1 MIYKRPR
8 LPHTARVIVFL
19 NGQFLPEEEA
29 KVSVFDRGFL
39 YGDGIFE
46 TLRVNNGKPFLL
58 DRHIGRLQHGMGTLH
73 IGERYDFG
81 QLVQHTTALIAKNN
95 STNAVL
101 RIHVTRGAGKR
112 GYSPSG
118 NFDPTVLMSLH
129 EAPSI
134 DPDTA
139 RPRKLI
145 TATQVLSDHDP
156 MSTVKTTNKLPHIL
170 ATREAEVAGAD
181 DALLTNREGN
191 VSEATSSNLFWIN
204 NSEIITPPLQSGCL
218 SGITR
223 GMVLELA
230 ASIGLPT
237 HQLNAVPRDL
247 YAADGVFLTNSVSEI
262 QPANS
267 LDGHDLAVSPL
278 IHELHLAYH
287 EVMAAQ

>member
-1 MIYKRPR
+1 M
-8 LPHTARVIVFL
+8 RVIVFL

-29 KVSVFDRGFL
+29 MISVFDRGFL

-73 IGERYDFG
+73 IGERYNFG
-81 QLVQHTTALIAKNN
+81 QLLQHATAVIAKNN
-95 STNAVL
+95 CKNAVL
-101 RIHVTRGAGKR
+101 RIHVTRGPGKR

-118 NFDPTVLMSLH
+118 NFEPTVLMSIH

-134 DPDTA
+134 DPNTA
-139 RPRKLI
+139 RPRKII

-156 MSTVKTTNKLPHIL
+156 MSTVKTTNKLPYIL
-170 ATREAEVAGAD
+170 AKREAEVAGAD

-204 NSEIITPPLQSGCL
+204 NSEIITTPLQSGCI

-230 ASIGLPT
+230 AAIGVPT
-237 HQLNAVPRDL
+237 HQLNAEPRDL
-247 YAADGVFLTNSVSEI
+247 YAVDGLFLTNSVSEI
-262 QPANS
+262 QTVNS
-267 LDGHDLAVSPL
+267 LDGHDIAVSPL
-278 IHELHLAYH
+278 IHQLHLAYH
-287 EVMAAQ
+287 EVIAAQ

>member
-1 MIYKRPR
+1 M
-8 LPHTARVIVFL
+8 IVFL

-29 KVSVFDRGFL
+29 KISVFDRGFL

-73 IGERYDFG
+73 IGERYDFA
-81 QLVQHTTALIAKNN
+81 QLIQHATELVSKNN
-95 STNAVL
+95 ASDAVL

-118 NFDPTVLMSLH
+118 NFEPTVLMSIH
-129 EAPSI
+129 EAPPI
-134 DPDTA
+134 DPDNVL
-139 RPRKLI
+139 PSKLI

-156 MSTVKTTNKLPHIL
+156 LSTVKTTNKLPHIL
-170 ATREAEVAGAD
+170 ATREAEAANAD

-204 NSEIITPPLQSGCL
+204 NSEIITPPPQSGCL

-237 HQLNAVPRDL
+237 HQLNATPREL
-247 YAADGVFLTNSVSEI
+247 HGADGVFLTNSVREI
-262 QPANS
+262 QPVGS

-287 EVMAAQ
+287 EVMDAQ

>member
-8 LPHTARVIVFL
+8 HPHTARVIVFL

-46 TLRVNNGKPFLL
+46 TFCVNNGKPFLL

-81 QLVQHTTALIAKNN
+81 QLLQHATALIAENN
-95 STNAVL
+95 CKNAVL

-118 NFDPTVLMSLH
+118 NFEPTVLMSLH

-156 MSTVKTTNKLPHIL
+156 MSTVKTTNKLPYIL
-170 ATREAEVAGAD
+170 AKREAEVAGAD

-204 NSEIITPPLQSGCL
+204 NSEIITTPLQSGCI

-230 ASIGLPT
+230 AAIGVPT
-237 HQLNAVPRDL
+237 HQLNAEPRDL
-247 YAADGVFLTNSVSEI
+247 YAVDGIFLTNSVSEI
-262 QPANS
+262 QTVNS
-267 LDGHDLAVSPL
+267 LDGHEIAVSPL
-278 IHELHLAYH
+278 IHQLHLAYH

>member
-1 MIYKRPR
+1 
-8 LPHTARVIVFL
+8 VIVFL

-29 KVSVFDRGFL
+29 KISVFDRGFL

-73 IGERYDFG
+73 IGERYDFA
-81 QLVQHTTALIAKNN
+81 QLIQHATELVSKNN
-95 STNAVL
+95 ASDAVL

-118 NFDPTVLMSLH
+118 NFEPTVLMSIH
-129 EAPSI
+129 EAPPI
-134 DPDTA
+134 DPDNVL
-139 RPRKLI
+139 PSKLI

-156 MSTVKTTNKLPHIL
+156 LSTVKTTNKLPHIL
-170 ATREAEVAGAD
+170 ATREAEAANAD

-204 NSEIITPPLQSGCL
+204 NSEIITPPPQSGCL

-237 HQLNAVPRDL
+237 HQLNATPREL
-247 YAADGVFLTNSVSEI
+247 YGADGVFLTNSVREI
-262 QPANS
+262 QPVGS

-287 EVMAAQ
+287 EVMDAQ